1 MLGSCIIEL
10 IIFMG
15 GRNMS
20 DLDLEKE
27 KRDQM
32 DGGFA
37 VVDRE
42 RLIEEEVRAV
52 TPWYKHF
59 IHVFTAPTKMMEEC
73 FSIEPTKGASIGVVG
88 IILFSA
94 IYMLLNFAN
103 PLVKM
108 QTFETL
114 RNAGLDESKL
124 AQTYEVSRI
133 SGTIGAIIGAFISVF
148 FTTLLIQIVKAI
160 VKDRCKFGTLFKMVM
175 IATTISYAILC
186 VDALVA
192 ILVGVNG
199 SVFSVSFLMSE
210 EMRKG
215 ALGATL
221 AGIISLA
228 NIISI
233 IYMIMGYRIVTHG
246 TKKKAIMVILIVEI
260 VSIALSYIM
269 TSVSL
274 SMTSSIMG

>member
-1 MLGSCIIEL
+1 
-10 IIFMG
+10 
-15 GRNMS
+15 MS
-20 DLDLEKE
+20 DLDLEKD

-42 RLIEEEVRAV
+42 RLIEEEVRSV

-108 QTFETL
+108 QTFEAL
-114 RNAGLDESKL
+114 RNAGIDESKL
-124 AQTYEVSRI
+124 AQTYQVSRI
-133 SGTIGAIIGAFISVF
+133 SGTIGAIIRAFISVF
-148 FTTLLIQIVKAI
+148 FTALLIQIIKAI
-160 VKDRCKFGTLFKMVM
+160 VKDRCKFATIFKMVM
-175 IATTISYAILC
+175 VATTVSYAILC
-186 VDALVA
+186 VDALVSM
-192 ILVGVNG
+192 LLGVSGN
-199 SVFSVSFLMSE
+199 VFSISFLMSE

-215 ALGATL
+215 VLGSVLT
-221 AGIISLA
+221 GIVSLA

-233 IYMIMGYRIVTHG
+233 IYMMIGYRIMTHS
-246 TKKKAIMVILIVEI
+246 TKKKAITVILIVEVI
-260 VSIALSYIM
+260 SIAFSYAM
-269 TSVSL
+269 TSLSV

>member
-1 MLGSCIIEL
+1 
-10 IIFMG
+10 
-15 GRNMS
+15 MS
-20 DLDLEKE
+20 DLNLEKD
-27 KRDQM
+27 KRDEM

-42 RLIEEEVRAV
+42 RLIEEEVRSV

-59 IHVFTAPTKMMEEC
+59 IHVFTAPSKMMEEC
-73 FSIEPTKGASIGVVG
+73 FSIEPTKGASIGAVG

-103 PLVKM
+103 PLIKI
-108 QTFETL
+108 QTFEAL
-114 RNAGLDESKL
+114 RNAGIDESKL
-124 AQTYEVSRI
+124 AQTYQVSRI
-133 SGTIGAIIGAFISVF
+133 SGTIGGIIGAFISVF
-148 FTTLLIQIVKAI
+148 FTALLIQIVKAI
-160 VKDRCKFGTLFKMVM
+160 VKDRCKFATVFKMVM
-175 IATTISYAILC
+175 IATTVSYAILC

-192 ILVGVNG
+192 ILIGANG
-199 SVFSVSFLMSE
+199 SVFSISFLMSE

-215 ALGATL
+215 VLGTLL
-221 AGIISLA
+221 AGTVSLA

-233 IYMIMGYRIVTHG
+233 IYMIMGYRVITHS
-246 TKKKAIMVILIVEI
+246 TKKKAIIVVLIVEVILI
-260 VSIALSYIM
+260 AFSYIM